1 MRTIALPT
9 QVHMPFV
16 TVENITEQVLEVM
29 AKTPDPRLRDITSAL
44 VRHLHG
50 FIREVQPT
58 GAEFEKAC
66 AFLVGLG
73 QSSSDKKNEVILAS
87 DILGASTLITLQ
99 NDRSEPRDNS
109 EEALSDRSKT
119 DSALLGPFWRAASP
133 EFALGDCIAR
143 GQEAAMPGQAL
154 QVSGTVRNA
163 AGQPVADAVV
173 DVWQA
178 SPVGLYENQDDGQPD
193 MNLRGRF
200 RTDAQGFFY
209 FNSVRPAGYP
219 VPVDGPCGDLLRAQR
234 RHPYRPAHLHFMV
247 SKPGYKVLVTQVFA
261 DDDAQLHNDVTF
273 SVVESLVGRFQHH
286 GAGEAGHHTLRYDL
300 VLQAGDML
308 FPTPPIP

>member
-1 MRTIALPT
+1 MR
-9 QVHMPFV
+9 FV
-16 TVENITEQVLEVM
+16 TVENLTDQVLQVM
-29 AKTPDPRLRDITSAL
+29 AKTPDPRLRDITGVL
-44 VRHLHG
+44 VKHLHG

-58 GAEFEKAC
+58 DAEFEKAC
-66 AFLVGLG
+66 AFLVSLG
-73 QSSSDKKNEVILAS
+73 QSSNDKKNEVILAS

-99 NDRSEPRDNS
+99 NDQSVHNDGVPS
-109 EEALSDRSKT
+109 GSGKT
-119 DSALLGPFWRAASP
+119 DSALLGPFWRAESP
-133 EFALGDCIAR
+133 EYALGDCIAR
-143 GQEAAMPGQAL
+143 GQEVDMPGQSL

-163 AGQPVADAVV
+163 AGHPVPDAVV

-200 RTDAQGFFY
+200 RSDAQGKFHFR
-209 FNSVRPAGYP
+209 SVRPAGYP

-247 SKPGYKVLVTQVFA
+247 SKPGHKVLVTQVFA
-261 DDDAQLHNDVTF
+261 DDDENLFNDVTF

-286 GAGEAGHHTLRYDL
+286 GDGATGHYTLRYDL
-300 VLQAGDML
+300 VLQAGEMV